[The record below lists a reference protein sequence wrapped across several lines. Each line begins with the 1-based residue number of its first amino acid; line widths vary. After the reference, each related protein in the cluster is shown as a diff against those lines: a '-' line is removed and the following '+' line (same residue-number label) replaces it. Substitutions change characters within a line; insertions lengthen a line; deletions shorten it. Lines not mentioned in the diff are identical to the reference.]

1 MRISRPQPELWTVQD
16 RPQVSAAPGR
26 EYGPPLW
33 ALSHDVTTPFTV
45 TWDYR
50 CPFARNAHEHVLTGL
65 AAGADWQVRFVPFS
79 LGQAHV
85 EEGEVSVWDEPEKDT
100 GILALQAGVV
110 VRDEFAD
117 RFPAVHRG
125 LFAARHDEGLHLEDR
140 AVVEKVLTEHGVPAE
155 VVFDR
160 IDSGAALATV
170 REEHEAFVAS
180 HTVWGVPTFVAG
192 DEAVFVRLMDRS
204 LAGSEPAPS
213 IRAVERVVD
222 LLTGWPELNEFKHTT
237 VRR

>member
-1 MRISRPQPELWTVQD
+1 MTISF
-16 RPQVSAAPGR
+16 S
-26 EYGPPLW
+26 
-33 ALSHDVTTPFTV
+33 V

-50 CPFARNAHEHVLTGL
+50 CPFARNAHEHILTGL
-65 AAGADWQVRFVPFS
+65 AAGAEWQVRFLPFS

-85 EEGEVSVWDEPEKDT
+85 EDGGVSVWDDPSQDT
-100 GILALQAGVV
+100 GILALQTGVV
-110 VRDEFAD
+110 VRDEFPD

-140 AVVEKVLTEHGVPAE
+140 AVVEKVLTEHGVPAH
-155 VVFDR
+155 VVFER

-170 REEHEAFVAS
+170 RQEHEAFVAS
-180 HTVWGVPTFVAG
+180 HTVWGVPTFIAG
-192 DEAVFVRLMDRS
+192 DEAVFVRLMDRAP
-204 LAGSEPAPS
+204 AGSDPAPS

-222 LLTGWPELNEFKHTT
+222 MLTGWPELNEFKHTV